1 MLNNVGEA
9 EWFYHRAVERA
20 IHLKSTLPVAGIVDA
35 GSQHPTGIAGPGYKK
50 KKRREDFHLSAL
62 PYGWYFT

>member
-35 GSQHPTGIAGPGYKK
+35 GSERPTGITDPGYKK
-50 KKRREDFHLSAL
+50 KSAERIFLSAL
-62 PYGWYFT
+62 T